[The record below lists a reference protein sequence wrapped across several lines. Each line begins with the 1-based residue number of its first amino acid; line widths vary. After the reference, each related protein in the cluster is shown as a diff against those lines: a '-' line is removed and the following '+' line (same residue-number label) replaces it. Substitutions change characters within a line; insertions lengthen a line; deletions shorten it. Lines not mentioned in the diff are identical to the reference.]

1 MVKIKVKNIGDAPT
15 TFDGDNQT
23 MINKTVRSSPP
34 TLRST
39 STWRTKRFL
48 EEINPGNQVTGA
60 LVFDIPKKSTPA
72 KPLLKAG
79 VFGFSEGVIVDV
91 S

>member
-23 MINKTVRSSPP
+23 MINKRVRSSPP

-39 STWRTKRFL
+39 STWRT
-48 EEINPGNQVTGA
+48 N
-60 LVFDIPKKSTPA
+60 VF
-72 KPLLKAG
+72 
-79 VFGFSEGVIVDV
+79 
-91 S
+91 

>member
-23 MINKTVRSSPP
+23 MINKRVRSSPP

-48 EEINPGNQVTGA
+48 EEINPGQSGHWRTRVRHPQEEHARQAAAQGRC
-60 LVFDIPKKSTPA
+60 V
-72 KPLLKAG
+72 
-79 VFGFSEGVIVDV
+79 GFSEGMIVDV